1 MNINNLESL
10 ESNMKPRM
18 ILIAT
23 SVCLLWQCLLAMPVA
38 EAQGIFDQLRNEVRR
53 EVQGAIDRGLPRQS
67 QPQNPRQPQN
77 PVQPPKVGAA
87 RSNSIPSEAG
97 LSNNPGAGFTDRGGF
112 APPRGNPPN
121 FNVPSQTIPQQT
133 FQQSTIPQQTY
144 IPSNQQ
150 SNQGILP
157 SSGSSQGSSYSDV
170 PQRSAAFSGQPIKLL
185 TPKTM
190 PQSVTYQLIVGS
202 TPYSYTMRPGES
214 QTFNEEQLW
223 LIRFQDRGSSV
234 TYRLRGG
241 RKYEFEVD
249 GQGRISLH
257 EVSSVSFPEPPKRG
271 Y

>member
-1 MNINNLESL
+1 
-10 ESNMKPRM
+10 MKPRM

-23 SVCLLWQCLLAMPVA
+23 SFCLLWQCLLAMPVA

-53 EVQGAIDRGLPRQS
+53 EVQGAINRGLPQQS

-77 PVQPPKVGAA
+77 PVQPPRA
-87 RSNSIPSEAG
+87 RASSNSIPSESG
-97 LSNNPGAGFTDRGGF
+97 RINNPGAGFTDRGGF

-121 FNVPSQTIPQQT
+121 FSVPSQTIPQQTFQQQTIPQRT

-150 SNQGILP
+150 SNQGMLP
-157 SSGSSQGSSYSDV
+157 SSGSSQGSSYSEV
-170 PQRSAAFSGQPIKLL
+170 PQRSAAFSGQPIKLQL
-185 TPKTM
+185 PKTM
-190 PQSVTYQLIVGS
+190 PQSATYQLIVGS

-223 LIRFQDRGSSV
+223 LIRFQEGGSSA

-241 RKYEFEVD
+241 RQYEFEVD
-249 GQGRISLH
+249 SQGRISLH

-271 Y
+271 